1 MSPTQYRPIII
12 IKINYKSKI
21 LGAVYIIETVLIVF
35 KIKN

>member
-21 LGAVYIIETVLIVF
+21 LGAVYIIWDGFDCI
-35 KIKN
+35 